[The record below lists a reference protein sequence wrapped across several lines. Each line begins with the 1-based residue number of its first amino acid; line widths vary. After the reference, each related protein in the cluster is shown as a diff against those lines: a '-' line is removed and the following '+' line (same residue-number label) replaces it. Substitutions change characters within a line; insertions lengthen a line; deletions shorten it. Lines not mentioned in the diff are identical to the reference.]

1 MVDIAVSTVAY
12 DGYDYE
18 QIAQSLTNL
27 GVNAVEIALID
38 GCVEPF
44 TELQLKD
51 TWAKEIRACFQSFG
65 IHCSSFAA
73 HVSLVGD
80 DAAQKLISRIRFAAA
95 LGAPHVVTY
104 ACPSAHWPT
113 LYQQLQQALKLAK
126 QLNIRV
132 LIENP
137 GDGKEHIIDNS
148 SDMQSFKDLYSKDGL
163 GTNYDPGNFVSHCP
177 QDSPLSD
184 ALNAISCAD
193 HFHLKDV
200 LRTEDNYQFR
210 SLGLGSIDYAAL
222 LQAISLQRPNMNMS
236 IELPLRLS
244 RSLNGQ
250 AIRATQ
256 KIPLEQIELQLS
268 HALDMVQRNFLNQR
282 TPV

>member
-18 QIAQSLTNL
+18 QIARSLQKLN
-27 GVNAVEIALID
+27 VKAVEVALID

-44 TELQLKD
+44 TELQLKEA
-51 TWAKEIRACFQSFG
+51 WAKEIRACFESFG
-65 IHCSSFAA
+65 IRCSSFAA
-73 HVSLVGD
+73 HVALVGD
-80 DAAQKLISRIRFAAA
+80 DAAQKLIRRIRFAAA

-104 ACPSAHWPT
+104 ACPSAHWPA
-113 LYQQLQQALKLAK
+113 LYQQLQQALILAK
-126 QLNIRV
+126 QLNVRV

-148 SDMQSFKDLYSKDGL
+148 SDMQAFKELYSKDGL

-177 QDSPLSD
+177 QDKPLTD
-184 ALNAISCAD
+184 ALSSFNCAD

-200 LRTEDNYQFR
+200 LKTEQGYQFR
-210 SLGLGSIDYAAL
+210 SLGLGCIDYAAL
-222 LQAISLQRPNMNMS
+222 LQAMAIQRPNMNMS

-244 RSLNGQ
+244 RALNGQ
-250 AIRATQ
+250 AIRASQ

-268 HALDMVQRNFLNQR
+268 HALEMVQRNFLNQR
-282 TPV
+282 TPA